1 MKTKSIFTQFLKY
14 ASLNVLGMVG
24 ISCYILA
31 DTFFVAQGLGA
42 DGLAALNLAIP
53 VYSFINGTGLMLGM
67 GGAIRF
73 SIQQGQGK
81 DANMTFMN
89 SLYLAVGFALIY
101 IIMGFFGSEQ
111 IAVLLGAEG
120 EILSMTATYLKVIL
134 LFSPA
139 FLLNNILLAFVRND
153 SAPRLSMTAMIFGS
167 LMNILLDYLFIFPCG
182 MGIFGAAFATGLA
195 PLFSMAVLSFHWL
208 KKRNSFAMKK
218 EGFTLTT
225 AVPILFWGIPSLI
238 TELSSGIVI
247 VIYNL
252 ILLKLE
258 GNIGV
263 AAYGVIANLSLVV
276 IAIFT
281 GIGQGMQPL
290 ISRAYGRGEHMV
302 CTKILRY
309 GMFTTVFLAVA
320 IYIFLFF
327 GAGPVT
333 AAFNSEGNPQLQQI
347 AQLGLRLYFTGIP
360 FAGINILFCSY
371 FASSEKPVPAQA
383 ISLMRGLL
391 IIVPLAFLMSFWMGV
406 DGVWLSFLTSE
417 FIVALFGTGA
427 YRRLKNRTLQ
437 QDHF

>member
-225 AVPILFWGIPSLI
+225 AVPILFLGIPSLI

>member
-225 AVPILFWGIPSLI
+225 AVPILFLGIPSLI

-406 DGVWLSFLTSE
+406 NGVWLSFLTSE